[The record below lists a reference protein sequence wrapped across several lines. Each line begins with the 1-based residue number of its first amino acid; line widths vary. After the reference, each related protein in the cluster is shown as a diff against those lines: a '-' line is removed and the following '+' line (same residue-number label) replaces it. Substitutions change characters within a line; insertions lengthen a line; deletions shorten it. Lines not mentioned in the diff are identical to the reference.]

1 MAGKIALICN
11 VQTGLSN
18 KKRLVLDF
26 AVSYLKQHHIESHP
40 IHTLD
45 LNALKQSV
53 HECLRQGIYSFIV
66 LGGDGS
72 LHHLVNV
79 LMKQELVP
87 SHELRVGLL
96 PCGTGNDWLRTHYD
110 KNVTESVLK
119 SVVEKRTK
127 KQDIGKIIKNQSEII
142 YFVNIAGVGFNGFLM
157 QYIDKFKKLGDWA
170 YYVAIFYTFWHYKP
184 VNVSIE
190 NHFKKSSIVA
200 FMISIGICKYAGGN
214 MKLCPEAISDDG
226 LFEIN
231 VIENVSFWDLI
242 KNILFLKDGSYIQ
255 KMNIKTQRC
264 TSLYIHSQEILYLEA
279 DGESYGYGNFS
290 FESISE
296 TINFY

>member
-1 MAGKIALICN
+1 
-11 VQTGLSN
+11 
-18 KKRLVLDF
+18 
-26 AVSYLKQHHIESHP
+26 
-40 IHTLD
+40 
-45 LNALKQSV
+45 
-53 HECLRQGIYSFIV
+53 

-87 SHELRVGLL
+87 LHELRVGLL
-96 PCGTGNDWLRTHYD
+96 PCGTGNDWLRTYYD

-119 SVVEKRTK
+119 SVVENKTK

-170 YYVAIFYTFWHYKP
+170 YYVAIFYTFWHYRP

-190 NHFKKSSIVA
+190 NHFEKSSIVA

-226 LFEIN
+226 LFEVN

-264 TSLYIHSQEILYLEA
+264 TSMYIHSPEILYLEA
-279 DGESYGYGNFS
+279 DGESYGSGIFS
-290 FESISE
+290 FESISD

>member
-1 MAGKIALICN
+1 MRKIALICN
-11 VQTGLSN
+11 VQTGLNS
-18 KKRLVLDF
+18 KKRLALEF
-26 AVSYLKQHHIESHP
+26 ATSYLKQNEIASHS
-40 IHTLD
+40 IHTFD
-45 LNALKQSV
+45 LEELQIKLYEA
-53 HECLRQGIYSFIV
+53 LRQGFKEFLV

-72 LHHLVNV
+72 LHHLVNI

-87 SHELRVGLL
+87 FYDISVGVL
-96 PCGTGNDWLRTHYD
+96 PCGTGNDWLRTYYD

-119 SVVEKRTK
+119 SVVENKTK

-157 QYIDKFKKLGDWA
+157 QYIDKFKKIGDWA

-226 LFEIN
+226 LFEVN

-264 TSLYIHSQEILYLEA
+264 TSIYIHSPEILYLEA
-279 DGESYGYGNFS
+279 DGESYGSGIFS
-290 FESISE
+290 FESISD